1 MRLGRRKGPGK
12 APARGPERVSGLLF
26 VVTTTTAMLS
36 IAPRAAADPG
46 VDQCVEANT
55 EAQSFIR
62 AGKLSAAREQLKA
75 CAEISCPGLVRDD
88 CTQRLDQ
95 LELAQPT
102 VVFVAKDGDGR
113 DVAAVKVTIDGRP
126 FAVRLEGVALAADPG
141 EHVFVFEMAGAPAVT
156 RRLVLTE
163 GEKGRRELIVLASH
177 SPVDLV
183 ARVPAPTESARRER
197 RTGGIGVRRTVALAV
212 LGAGIVSLGA
222 GVAFAAFAK
231 AKADDADGLCGD
243 PCSSAQGRQLN
254 QDARTAGNRASV
266 ASIAG
271 ATAVAAAAVLW
282 FTAHPSSE
290 GPAVQVGLSGTMIR
304 LRSTW

>member
-1 MRLGRRKGPGK
+1 M
-12 APARGPERVSGLLF
+12 PARFLF
-26 VVTTTTAMLS
+26 VVTTTMMLS
-36 IAPRAAADPG
+36 IAPQAAADLG

-55 EAQSFIR
+55 EAQSLIR
-62 AGKLSAAREQLKA
+62 AGKLSDAREQLRV
-75 CAEISCPGLVRDD
+75 CAEGSCPGLVRDD

-102 VVFVAKDGDGR
+102 IVFVAKDADGR

-126 FAVRLEGVALAADPG
+126 FADRLEGVALAADPG
-141 EHVFVFEMAGAPAVT
+141 EHVFVFETAGTPAVT
-156 RRLVLTE
+156 RRFVLRE
-163 GEKGRRELIVLASH
+163 GDKGRSELIVLAS
-177 SPVDLV
+177 PRTAVLV
-183 ARVPAPTESARRER
+183 ARVPAPTESPRREG